1 MNTIC
6 PCAKLTWWLQTSLT
20 LHGTHYECQKNE
32 FYFIIILI
40 SQHRFWVT
48 FIPILDEEKKIM
60 YFFCSEFAADKMDN
74 HHSLWKLILLYLEGT
89 QEVFDASRGLHLS
102 EYKLISKSHFIVFHE
117 SYWGKI
123 LRDLLLYFLL
133 KITDRKWLHGRKSHK
148 NMENNYNCLNN
159 D

>member
-1 MNTIC
+1 
-6 PCAKLTWWLQTSLT
+6 
-20 LHGTHYECQKNE
+20 
-32 FYFIIILI
+32 
-40 SQHRFWVT
+40 
-48 FIPILDEEKKIM
+48 
-60 YFFCSEFAADKMDN
+60 MDN
-74 HHSLWKLILLYLEGT
+74 HHSLWKLILLYLEGM

-102 EYKLISKSHFIVFHE
+102 EYKLISKFHFIVFHE

-133 KITDRKWLHGRKSHK
+133 NITDRKWLHGRKSHK